1 MQRVRTALQHVAT
14 GFAPED
20 ATVGRLQSLAAD
32 RAVPLGCALSL
43 HGVLCCYL

>member
-1 MQRVRTALQHVAT
+1 LFNA
-14 GFAPED
+14 GDAP
-20 ATVGRLQSLAAD
+20 LQSLAAD